1 MSRVI
6 RFAEIYHQNDS
17 DRTDDLTLE
26 LDLGGPGAVPVTHG
40 YVAMTVDG
48 ADAYTLADGKPS
60 QLLILNCVTQS
71 VGAATL
77 TPATATGFS
86 TIVFADAGDQ
96 AVLLYVD
103 DVIGWIILATF
114 GLTEQPTVTA

>member
-17 DRTDDLTLE
+17 DLTMDLTLA

-48 ADAYTLADGKPS
+48 ADAYTLADGKPG
-60 QLLILNCVTQS
+60 QILVINCVAQS
-71 VGAATL
+71 VGTATL
-77 TPATATGFS
+77 TPATCTGFS
-86 TIVFADAGDQ
+86 TIAFADAGDQ
-96 AVLLYVD
+96 AVLL
-103 DVIGWIILATF
+103 
-114 GLTEQPTVTA
+114 